1 MSIDDGWQWFDAP
14 AAGAGEPDAAGA
26 VEPNLAVAF
35 TRCFSTPE
43 GRQVLKHLRSV
54 TLDRAAGPSVS
65 DACLRHL
72 EGQRQLVNHVLMLIA
87 QGAGRL

>member
-1 MSIDDGWQWFDAP
+1 MSVDGGWQWFDGP
-14 AAGAGEPDAAGA
+14 AASAGETDAAGPA
-26 VEPNLAVAF
+26 EPSLAVAF

-54 TLDRAAGPSVS
+54 TVDRAVGPSVS
-65 DACLRHL
+65 DAHLRHL

-87 QGAGRL
+87 QGAARP